1 VPVYQLCHD
10 DHKQAVGLSFS
21 GFLTECALSS
31 LKTFRMLSG
40 ASDEGDEGD
49 DCYMLGSSHSWVR
62 SIQRGIGFDRMS
74 CRIEIVISLLT
85 SLLVFSLKVLGI
97 RSRVSDSA
105 SFPHLISNP
114 MELESAKGLMM
125 VCES

>member
-1 VPVYQLCHD
+1 
-10 DHKQAVGLSFS
+10 
-21 GFLTECALSS
+21 
-31 LKTFRMLSG
+31 MLSG

-49 DCYMLGSSHSWVR
+49 DCYMLGSSHSWVL